1 MPTKAFKYFFA
12 ASAVLTALLMLN
24 GCERKISPQA
34 DSSSSTTSGG
44 ELKSEQKTF
53 EQTASNC
60 SDTEECA
67 SVVIK
72 RAVFDQRPE
81 LNRAL
86 DQQLLMQLQDNE
98 SDQTGPESLAEISE
112 QFLAEAA
119 EVEKVSSAPWQLRG
133 ETKQLSLHG
142 DLLTVEI
149 SSYRYTGGAHGMPS
163 EDWFNWDLS
172 SDKRVALRDVIRE
185 GQEQKFWDLA
195 RAAHQRWLDGQK
207 GIDEDFR
214 KIWPFQH
221 SDTFRI
227 TDKGLVLLYGVY
239 TLGPYAFGPVELTI
253 PSSDLA
259 GVIRD
264 RYLPKSP
271 SS

>member
-1 MPTKAFKYFFA
+1 M
-12 ASAVLTALLMLN
+12 LTTLLTLN
-24 GCERKISPQA
+24 GCDRNASPQA
-34 DSSSSTTSGG
+34 DIHDSSIPVG

-53 EQTASNC
+53 EQTAGNC
-60 SDTEECA
+60 SDAEECA
-67 SVVIK
+67 SVVIN
-72 RAVFDQRPE
+72 REVFDQRPE

-86 DQQLLMQLQDNE
+86 DQQLLMQLQGNDEEQKN
-98 SDQTGPESLAEISE
+98 PESLTEIAE
-112 QFLAEAA
+112 QFLKEAA
-119 EVEKVSSAPWQLRG
+119 EVEKVSSARWQLRG
-133 ETKQLSLHG
+133 ETKQLSLRG
-142 DLLTVEI
+142 DLLTMEI

-172 SDKRVALRDVIRE
+172 TDKRVSLGDVIRE

-221 SDTFRI
+221 SDTFRF
-227 TDKGLVLLYGVY
+227 TDEGLVLLYGVY

-253 PSSDLA
+253 PNGDLS
-259 GVIRD
+259 GVIRE
-264 RYLPKSP
+264 RYLPKST
-271 SS
+271 SSK